1 MHLLAV
7 SSAAPTTV
15 VSLDEAKAHLRVD
28 YEDED
33 ALITALIAAA
43 VDWVEETCG
52 QDFRTRQWRIERAT
66 TFTRLEFPR
75 GPVKSVEAVGLR
87 PDPWEPATIALVLPA
102 DYRLEEQSREHPARL
117 IVREDVWPDLPGEDD
132 RAVVVDFTTGWLDV
146 PPAVHAA
153 HLLHISTLF
162 HAREDQILTTNAMP
176 SQLGIERLL
185 AMYRIPHYR

>member
-15 VSLDEAKAHLRVD
+15 VSLAEAKAHLRVD

-33 ALITALIAAA
+33 GLITALIGAA

-52 QDFRTRQWRIERAT
+52 QDFRARQWRIEQGS
-66 TFTRLEFPR
+66 TFCRLDFPR
-75 GPVKSVEAVGLR
+75 GPVRSVEAVAVR
-87 PDPWEPATIALVLPA
+87 PDPWVPATLSLVLST

-117 IVREDVWPDLPGEDD
+117 IVREDVWADLPEEHD

-162 HAREDQILTTNAMP
+162 HNREDDVKGAVAA
-176 SQLGIERLL
+176 SRLGIDRLL